1 MAKIYYDADADL
13 NLLKG
18 KKVGVIGYGSQG
30 HAHALNLKESGV
42 TVSVGLYPGSPSW
55 EKAQAAGLQVGSV
68 SDVAR
73 DSDVIMML
81 VPDQVQ
87 KRVYD
92 DHIAP
97 HLESG
102 KTLMFAHGFNI
113 HFGQI
118 APPEG
123 VDVSMIAPKGPGH
136 LVRRV
141 YTEGA
146 GVPAL
151 VAIHQD
157 ASESALQMALAYGK
171 GIGAGRAGILE
182 TTFLEETETDLFG
195 EQVILCGGVTALIK
209 AAFETLIEA
218 GYQPE
223 SAYFETFHELKLI
236 VDLLYEGGMEYMRY
250 SVSDTAEY
258 GDYTRGP
265 RVIGPQVKAEMQQV
279 LKEIREGQFAREWIL
294 ENQVGRP
301 HFNAMRKIN
310 AEHPVEHVG
319 KEMRAMMAWLDQ
331 SKRTQ

>member
-42 TVSVGLYPGSPSW
+42 AVSVGLYPGSPSW

-118 APPEG
+118 SPPEG

-279 LKEIREGQFAREWIL
+279 LNEIREGQFAREWIL

-301 HFNAMRKIN
+301 HFNALRKIN